1 MIVTRKAISRRT
13 ILRGMGATVALPL
26 LDAMIPALTAAQ
38 NTPAKAVRRLG
49 VVYHPNGVIY
59 EKWLPKGVGAN
70 FELSPTLAGLQ
81 PFKDQLIVV
90 TGLFMDL
97 AEALGD
103 GGGDHS
109 RASGGYLSGVHVKKS
124 DAVVEGGISMDQIAA
139 RAFERETQ
147 LSSLQLQMDDN
158 SLVGS
163 CDVGYSCAYSSTISW
178 LTPTLPLM
186 TENNPRVVFE
196 RLFGATDSTDPGVRA
211 ARLRQDRSILDS
223 VRDRV
228 KQLQRQLG
236 AADNTRVNDYLTSL
250 RDVERR
256 IQKTEEQSA
265 KEVPDVARPAG
276 IPESFDE
283 HAHLL
288 YDLQLLAY
296 QADITRVITFMYG
309 REQSPRPYPQ
319 IGVPEPHHSMTHH
332 QNDPVKM
339 EKCVKIQQYHL
350 KLFTDYLEKLRNT
363 PDGDGSLLDHMIIL
377 YGGGISNSDRHTHGP
392 LPTLVVG
399 GGGGALKGGRHLV
412 YPEHTPLTNLQLT
425 LLNVLGVPT
434 EKIGDSTGQF
444 KELSEVGVSAL
455 GSADGHRAVLVRRC
469 CAIDCG
475 LNIRERRPARRIA
488 QQLTSL
494 EHPTTQD
501 VQQLLPEQPAHHD
514 GEYEERDQRAEHDA
528 RPLVLHGLVSPKTR
542 EWFWDSGLRQS
553 ERAAALFDGL
563 LVDHHP
569 ADRNAIQNDPN
580 PPLGLWLCDYAKGAI
595 VLRRARVGVD
605 DPIGNPHKT
614 RALGPILQGTRQ
626 HPLPSTRL
634 PAARSCP
641 CSTRHG

>member
-1 MIVTRKAISRRT
+1 MIVTRKALARRT

-26 LDAMIPALTAAQ
+26 LDPQITGVSAAA
-38 NTPAKAVRRLG
+38 NTPAKPVRRLG

-59 EKWLPKGVGAN
+59 DKWLPKGAGAD

-81 PFKDQLIVV
+81 PFKDKLIVV
-90 TGLFMDL
+90 TNLYMDL

-109 RASGGYLSGVHVKKS
+109 RACGGYLSGVHVRKS
-124 DAVVEGGISMDQIAA
+124 DTVVEAGISMDQIAA
-139 RAFERETQ
+139 RAFAGETQ

-196 RLFGATDSTDPGVRA
+196 RLFGASDSTDPKVRA

-223 VRDRV
+223 VTDRV
-228 KQLQRQLG
+228 KQLQRRLG

-256 IQKTEEQSA
+256 IQKAEEQSA
-265 KEVPDVARPAG
+265 KEVPDVERPAG

-283 HAHLL
+283 HARLL

-296 QADITRVITFMYG
+296 QSDMTRVITFMYG

-319 IGVPEPHHSMTHH
+319 IGVPEPHHPVTHH

-339 EKCVKIQQYHL
+339 EKCTAIQRYHV
-350 KLFTDYLEKLRNT
+350 KLFTDYLEKLQNT
-363 PDGDGSLLDHMIIL
+363 PDGDGSLLDHLIIL
-377 YGGGISNSDRHTHGP
+377 YGAAISNSDRHTHGP
-392 LPTLVVG
+392 LPTLLVG
-399 GGGGALKGGRHLV
+399 GGGGTLKGGRHLV

-425 LLNVLGVPT
+425 LLNLLGVPT

-444 KELSEVGVSAL
+444 KELSEVS
-455 GSADGHRAVLVRRC
+455 
-469 CAIDCG
+469 
-475 LNIRERRPARRIA
+475 
-488 QQLTSL
+488 
-494 EHPTTQD
+494 
-501 VQQLLPEQPAHHD
+501 
-514 GEYEERDQRAEHDA
+514 
-528 RPLVLHGLVSPKTR
+528 
-542 EWFWDSGLRQS
+542 
-553 ERAAALFDGL
+553 
-563 LVDHHP
+563 
-569 ADRNAIQNDPN
+569 
-580 PPLGLWLCDYAKGAI
+580 
-595 VLRRARVGVD
+595 
-605 DPIGNPHKT
+605 
-614 RALGPILQGTRQ
+614 
-626 HPLPSTRL
+626 
-634 PAARSCP
+634 
-641 CSTRHG
+641 